1 MVLLGGKPII
11 VTEFFA
17 LFDVPF
23 GNNPDG
29 AFGDQNFAVGVT
41 GMVDVAGFVLQS
53 LAVNI
58 IAVIEGKNVL
68 IALIEALSG
77 FFLRNPLPNVLNDPR
92 AFFDMLGGE

>member
-41 GMVDVAGFVLQS
+41 GMVDVAGFVLQGFAINIV
-53 LAVNI
+53 AVVEFKDI
-58 IAVIEGKNVL
+58 L
-68 IALIEALSG
+68 IALL
-77 FFLRNPLPNVLNDPR
+77 
-92 AFFDMLGGE
+92 